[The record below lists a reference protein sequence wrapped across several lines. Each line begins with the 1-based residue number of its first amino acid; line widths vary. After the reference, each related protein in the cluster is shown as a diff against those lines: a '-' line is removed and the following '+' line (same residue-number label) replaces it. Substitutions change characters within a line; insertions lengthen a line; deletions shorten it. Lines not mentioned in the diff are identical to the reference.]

1 MSKTGGDFGR
11 AIALDPDNI
20 DSLRNRANLYRNLG
34 EPDEAVRDYDEIICL
49 DPSDPSVRQDRQAAL
64 EQAEGG

>member
-1 MSKTGGDFGR
+1 MSTTGDDFGR
-11 AIALDPDNI
+11 AIALDPDSI

-34 EPDEAVRDYDEIICL
+34 EPDKAVRDHDEIIRL
-49 DPSDPSVRQDRQAAL
+49 DPGDPSVRQDRQTAL